1 VCREAIQTIDT
12 TSHPAY
18 AFVRTTSLLQIR
30 ASFVVLA
37 TGGLF
42 VDQSL
47 GGILRPCWSYLV
59 GIRDPRPTAR
69 QTVSE
74 SPEAE
79 WKEEPYLSSSSPSP
93 HPSLPLR
100 TPDSLNLFTWG
111 FTHDWC
117 MTNGYLRLSGADHFS
132 SLKPPRMEERC
143 QELASWAYEKY
154 PYLLPEP
161 PAPDSTPALSTM
173 PSLTAPPSA
182 GSGSSSEEVPYS
194 QQYGVYSETPDSA
207 PLVGTPHSRSKLCY
221 LLGCNAWGQ
230 ASLSYA
236 ASLVPGILGFEKLTL
251 KQREFLSVLTIR
263 RYALL
268 PCVREG
274 DCS

>member
-1 VCREAIQTIDT
+1 MIQSIDT
-12 TSHPAY
+12 SSHASF
-18 AFVRTTSLLQIR
+18 AFVKTASLQQVR
-30 ASFVVLA
+30 ANFVVLA

-42 VDQSL
+42 VDQSI

-59 GIRDPRPTAR
+59 GIRDPRPAAR
-69 QTVSE
+69 QTA
-74 SPEAE
+74 EAGTETE
-79 WKEEPYLSSSSPSP
+79 WKEEPYPAAP

-132 SLKPPRMEERC
+132 SFKPPRMEERC

-161 PAPDSTPALSTM
+161 PPASTPLASM
-173 PSLTAPPSA
+173 PSITAPSPV
-182 GSGSSSEEVPYS
+182 SSDAAPLAYA

-207 PLVGTPHSRSKLCY
+207 PLVGTPHNQSKLCY

-236 ASLVPGILGFEKLTL
+236 ASLVPGILGFENLTL
-251 KQREFLSVLTIR
+251 KQREYLSVLTIR

-274 DCS
+274 GGR